1 MRRIFR
7 TSPKKIT
14 GVAKGLTLYA
24 SSNDRAM
31 MVSRSVHRDIPR
43 AGDVQLSGPVIVPG
57 IDSVDVSAVS
67 TALFSTNHS
76 TYAESK
82 ELLSDISA
90 LMLEGKHPPSF
101 RNGKFKAQGEE
112 QRVYWRYT
120 E

>member
-1 MRRIFR
+1 MIDRMGETLHAAYMHRRC
-7 TSPKKIT
+7 TAS
-14 GVAKGLTLYA
+14 GVNVTTQQSL
-24 SSNDRAM
+24 
-31 MVSRSVHRDIPR
+31 
-43 AGDVQLSGPVIVPG
+43 
-57 IDSVDVSAVS
+57 DVSAVS

-101 RNGKFKAQGEE
+101 RNGKFKAQGEG
-112 QRVYWRYT
+112 QRVYWRYA

>member
-1 MRRIFR
+1 MVWGRPEVHGIHYKV
-7 TSPKKIT
+7 P
-14 GVAKGLTLYA
+14 TL
-24 SSNDRAM
+24 
-31 MVSRSVHRDIPR
+31 
-43 AGDVQLSGPVIVPG
+43 QGPLIVPG

-101 RNGKFKAQGEE
+101 RNGKFKAQGEG
-112 QRVYWRYT
+112 QRVYWRYA